1 MEERLGKTNILEIES
16 IPKLLR
22 KFAVPSVISLLVN
35 ALYNIVDQIFIGRG
49 VGYLGN
55 GATNVILPLVV
66 MNMAICMLFGDGAAT
81 FFSVKLGEKKEDQ
94 ACHAVGNADQG
105 LGQYVACHRA
115 CNPQAGLYRGAGAH

>member
-1 MEERLGKTNILEIES
+1 MIIRCLDKSVEERLGKTNILEIES

-94 ACHAVGNADQG
+94 ACHAVGNAIVCG
-105 LGQYVACHRA
+105 IITGIIICIRSLRE
-115 CNPQAGLYRGAGAH
+115 

>member
-81 FFSVKLGEKKEDQ
+81 FFSVKLGEKRKIRHVMLLEMQ
-94 ACHAVGNADQG
+94 LSVG
-105 LGQYVACHRA
+105 
-115 CNPQAGLYRGAGAH
+115 